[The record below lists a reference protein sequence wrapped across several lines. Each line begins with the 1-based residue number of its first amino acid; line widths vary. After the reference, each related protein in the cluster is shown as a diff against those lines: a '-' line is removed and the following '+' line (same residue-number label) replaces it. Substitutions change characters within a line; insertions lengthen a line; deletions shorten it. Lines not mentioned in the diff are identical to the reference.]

1 MSEASGLNLR
11 LGFAIAAGA
20 IGSSF
25 QHGWATGVV
34 NCPQWFVMSWI
45 RGCNASLPDV
55 KSFDNNS
62 SLESSSTIGIHE
74 SGNVADPDNIYS
86 TCRMTQAEVTG
97 IFSIVVSIFCVGGI
111 VGGCSVGLL
120 SSKLGRRGG
129 LLFNNIFMLLGGL
142 LMLGSK
148 YADSYE
154 MLIAGRFFIGV
165 NAGISAGIS
174 PMYLTEISPTNLRG
188 AVGTFYQL
196 IMTMSILLSQII
208 GMEGVLGN
216 EYGWSILFALTIVP
230 GLFQL
235 VTLPFCPESP
245 KFLLL
250 DRGDEGRALNALS
263 WLRGRDDLQAE
274 MIEMKMEQ
282 QRMKMTPH
290 INFKE
295 MFTNPELRAPLF
307 IALMMMLAQQLS
319 GINAAIFFS
328 TKIFEEAGLS
338 SQSAQSATLGM
349 GGMNVAMTFISL
361 VMIEKAG
368 RKTLMLSG
376 LVIMLI
382 STTSLLACLLVT
394 SSVASYLSI
403 VFVIM
408 FVVGFATG
416 PGSIPWFFVNELFQQ
431 SARPMAASMAV
442 ATNWAAN
449 YVVAQSFPIAQFA
462 IGSYVFIAFIVTQV
476 VFIAYV
482 WFKVPETKNK
492 TIDEIFAQF
501 QRN

>member
-1 MSEASGLNLR
+1 MSDESGLNLR

-34 NCPQWFVMSWI
+34 NCPQWFVMTWI
-45 RGCNASLPDV
+45 RGCNASLPDLGV
-55 KSFDNNS
+55 PHGADKSS
-62 SLESSSTIGIHE
+62 SLSKVIEDEHAIGDDDE
-74 SGNVADPDNIYS
+74 YA
-86 TCRMTQAEVTG
+86 TCKMSQAEVTG

-111 VGGCSVGLL
+111 IGGCSVGLI

-174 PMYLTEISPTNLRG
+174 PMYLTEISPTHLRG

-196 IMTMSILLSQII
+196 IMTISILLSQII
-208 GMEGVLGN
+208 GMKGVLGN
-216 EYGWSILFALTIVP
+216 DFGWSILFALTIIP

-263 WLRGRDDLQAE
+263 WLRDRDDLHAE
-274 MIEMKMEQ
+274 IMEMKMEK
-282 QRMKMTPH
+282 QRMKITPV

-295 MFTNPELRAPLF
+295 MFTNPELRSPLF
-307 IALMMMLAQQLS
+307 IALMMMLAQQLT

-349 GGMNVAMTFISL
+349 GGMNVAMTFVSL
-361 VMIEKAG
+361 VLIEKAG

-376 LVIMLI
+376 LGIMLI
-382 STTSLLACLLVT
+382 CTTSLLICLLVT
-394 SSVASYLSI
+394 STIASYLSI

-449 YVVAQSFPIAQFA
+449 YVVAQCFPIAQFA